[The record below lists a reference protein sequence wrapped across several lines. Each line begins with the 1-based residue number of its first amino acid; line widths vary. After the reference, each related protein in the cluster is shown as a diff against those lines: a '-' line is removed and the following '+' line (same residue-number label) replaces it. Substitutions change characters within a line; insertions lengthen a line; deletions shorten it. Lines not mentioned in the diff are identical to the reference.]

1 MEIDRENPRILTY
14 VTADHNHIYV
24 RKISQEEGVRLVK
37 AAGLFEACGGVDDTR
52 GGPTIH
58 NKFAA
63 QVDVEKD
70 LWVYLHDYGYH
81 ITTPRKNAPW
91 QTKTKLQ
98 TAADWSG
105 PTS

>member
-1 MEIDRENPRILTY
+1 MSIDRTNSRILTY
-14 VTADHNHIYV
+14 VTADHDHIYV
-24 RKISQEEGVRLVK
+24 RKINSEEALRLVRE
-37 AAGLFEACGGVDDTR
+37 AGLFEECGVEDTR
-52 GGPTIH
+52 DGPTLI

-91 QTKTKLQ
+91 QEKTKLRI
-98 TAADWSG
+98 AADWSG